1 MGEIRI
7 YTDESVDVAI
17 AKGLQRRGIDAF
29 SARERDKFGL
39 TDEEQLIF
47 AKEEKGAIFTHDADF
62 LRIAVRWVNEGK
74 THCGVIYC
82 HQTAYGIGDCIR
94 NLKILATVLALSY
107 AKNMISNL
115 IFRDDLTKHFK
126 PFLNSGMQ

>member
-17 AKGLQRRGIDAF
+17 AQGLKRRGVEAF
-29 SARERDKFGL
+29 SARDLDKLGL

-47 AKEEKGAIFTHDADF
+47 AKEHNTTILTHDTDF
-62 LRIAVRWVNEGK
+62 LRIAARWIDEGRK
-74 THCGVIYC
+74 HYGVIYC

-94 NLKILATVLALSY
+94 NLKILATVL
-107 AKNMISNL
+107 NQEDMINH
-115 IFRDDLTKHFK
+115 IE
-126 PFLNSGMQ
+126 FL

>member
-17 AKGLQRRGIDAF
+17 AQGLQRRGVEAF
-29 SARERDKFGL
+29 SARDRDKLGL
-39 TDEEQLIF
+39 ADEEQLNF
-47 AKEEKGAIFTHDADF
+47 AREEKATILTHDTDF
-62 LRIAVRWVNEGK
+62 LRIAAHWIDEGR

-94 NLKILATVLALSY
+94 NLKILVTVLSAEDML
-107 AKNMISNL
+107 NHIE
-115 IFRDDLTKHFK
+115 
-126 PFLNSGMQ
+126 FL

>member
-17 AKGLQRRGIDAF
+17 AEGLQRRGIEAF
-29 SARERDKFGL
+29 SARDRDKLGL

-47 AKEEKGAIFTHDADF
+47 AREEKATIFTHDTDF
-62 LRIAVRWVNEGK
+62 LRIAAQWNDEGR

-82 HQTAYGIGDCIR
+82 HQTTYGIGDRIR
-94 NLKILATVLALSY
+94 SLKILATVLSSED
-107 AKNMISNL
+107 KINHIE
-115 IFRDDLTKHFK
+115 
-126 PFLNSGMQ
+126 FL

>member
-17 AKGLQRRGIDAF
+17 AQGLKRRGVEAF
-29 SARERDKFGL
+29 SARDRDKLGL

-47 AKEEKGAIFTHDADF
+47 AREEKSTIFTHDTDF
-62 LRIAVRWVNEGK
+62 LRIAARWIDDRR

-82 HQTAYGIGDCIR
+82 HQNAYGIGDCIR
-94 NLKILATVLALSY
+94 NLKILVTVLTQED
-107 AKNMISNL
+107 MIDH
-115 IFRDDLTKHFK
+115 IE
-126 PFLNSGMQ
+126 FL